1 VEAARQVLAAAE
13 LQWLPEEPAPQ
24 AWPQPEAGRDAL
36 VEPALVE
43 PALAS
48 PQPAVVL

>member
-13 LQWLPEEPAPQ
+13 LQLLPEEPAPR
-24 AWPQPEAGRDAL
+24 ALPQPEAGRDAPA
-36 VEPALVE
+36 EPASLE